1 MLKKSMLIASLA
13 AALTLVTTTGK
24 ADDYPSRPITIIVP
38 YSAGGG
44 ADVIARIVA
53 DALSNEFK
61 ERVLVENVT
70 GAGGTI
76 GVRRVAHAAPDGY
89 TLGTVSPGTHA
100 AASALYKNLGY
111 DPLKDFEMA
120 GLTGTT
126 PIVLVT
132 RKGIPAKTLKEFA
145 EYLKANEKKVTLAHV
160 GPGSMT
166 HLSCSMFDSIV
177 GVNPTAAAY
186 RGTPPLMQDLLGG
199 RVDYTCQQ
207 PNGVIG
213 LISKGE
219 INALAVADD
228 HREASLPNVP
238 DADEAGFPDLKATAW
253 NGFVMPKGTPDA
265 IVNKFNKV
273 LAKVL
278 DDPAVVKR
286 YAAIGVTVRP
296 PEQRTREFQRK
307 FMEEEYVRYTTLMK
321 KIGIKPQ

>member
-1 MLKKSMLIASLA
+1 MLRTSALIASLA
-13 AALTLVTTTGK
+13 AALTFVATTGR
-24 ADDYPSRPITIIVP
+24 AEDYPSRPITIIVP

-44 ADVIARIVA
+44 ADVIARIAA
-53 DALSNEFK
+53 DALSKEFN
-61 ERVLVENVT
+61 ERVVVENVT

-89 TLGTVSPGTHA
+89 TLSTVSPGTHA
-100 AASALYKNLGY
+100 AAPALYKDLGY
-111 DPLKDFEMA
+111 DPIKSFVPV

-132 RKGIPAKTLKEFA
+132 RKGIPSKNLAEFA
-145 EYLKANEKKVTLAHV
+145 AYLKANEKTVTLAHV

-166 HLSCSMFDSIV
+166 HLACSMFDSIV
-177 GVNPTAAAY
+177 GVNPTAVAY

-213 LISKGE
+213 LVTKGE
-219 INALAVADD
+219 VNALGVADD

-238 DADEAGFPDLKATAW
+238 DADEAGYPAFKSTAW
-253 NGFVMPKGTPDA
+253 NGFVMPKGTPEA
-265 IVNKFNKV
+265 IVNKFHAALGKV
-273 LAKVL
+273 LN
-278 DDPAVVKR
+278 DPVVVKR
-286 YAAIGVTVRP
+286 YLAIGVTVP
-296 PEQRTREFQRK
+296 PPAQRTREYQAK
-307 FMEEEYVRYTTLMK
+307 FMQNELERYTTLMK